1 MRQRLR
7 SLLLTPGT
15 IPPSQVLVHGRKV
28 LIVRYGR
35 RWLIETSTRIVAG
48 NSILQ
53 VLVRFFT
60 SKTSHI

>member
-35 RWLIETSTRIVAG
+35 RWLIETRTRIVAG
-48 NSILQ
+48 NSIWQML
-53 VLVRFFT
+53 RYFFT
-60 SKTSHI
+60 AKTSHI

>member
-1 MRQRLR
+1 MRRRLH

-15 IPPSQVLVHGRKV
+15 IPPFQVLVHGQRV

-35 RWLIETSTRIVAG
+35 RWLIETRTRIVAG
-48 NSILQ
+48 NSIWQML
-53 VLVRFFT
+53 RHFFT